1 MHTKAISI
9 DYARY
14 TSTVNNVNRN
24 IAMINISDN
33 VGLNLADNSM
43 HHRYDNNAIIK
54 TTRAVDSEPFVSYI
68 VLTAWRN

>member
-1 MHTKAISI
+1 
-9 DYARY
+9 
-14 TSTVNNVNRN
+14 
-24 IAMINISDN
+24 MINISDN